1 MILNRTPK
9 NKCSFKTK
17 DLIIFSGTYN
27 PKRRLSTSYLA
38 PAIAAANST
47 NAYTSSPKDT
57 LSASCYATLGRSK
70 PKAYD
75 HRSLTMLDT
84 GSLSPSSLLTKRL
97 GASTSTSDHPY
108 THSHY
113 RPVHDYG
120 QFNSRYFLV

>member
-1 MILNRTPK
+1 M
-9 NKCSFKTK
+9 
-17 DLIIFSGTYN
+17 
-27 PKRRLSTSYLA
+27 STSYLA
-38 PAIAAANST
+38 PSIAAANST
-47 NAYTSSPKDT
+47 NGYSSSLKDP

-84 GSLSPSSLLTKRL
+84 GSLTPSSLLTKRIS
-97 GASTSTSDHPY
+97 STNPTLDHAY

-120 QFNSRYFLV
+120 HFNSRYTLV